1 VERFKS
7 MVARLTVAAISMIM
21 LVSMT
26 AGSTSAAAALNT
38 VEGTVGAG
46 SASDAPSLTWAGST
60 IRLDLSIDTN
70 GAGTQ
75 QFWLFNDGGGDC
87 TLDGLFITI
96 YGAGDCEVLGRV
108 GPDGTR
114 TASTDEMAITIAKG
128 TQAAVT
134 HGAVSAADYGD
145 TFSLSA
151 TGGSGDGAYTYEK
164 VSGDCTV
171 TSGGAVAITSLST
184 PPADCVFRVKREA
197 DSNWNVSGWSSNV
210 TITVG
215 KDDQATLLT
224 EVDLVGAPVSWS
236 DSALGVAGQ
245 VFNLRATG
253 GTTDGVITYSRVS
266 GDCTVNSGA
275 ATVTITTLST
285 PAVACVVLASMAGTV
300 NYNAVIDDLTISL
313 AALPTTSVS
322 PRIRTSGLM
331 AVVFNPGVWSAN
343 GGELSAVSYQWYKC
357 SSSKSAVS
365 AASTASV
372 PGDCT
377 AVSGATDRT
386 WRVAGVT
393 ENHIR
398 VLITRSNE
406 SGTAYAWSATVNRP

>member
-1 VERFKS
+1 
-7 MVARLTVAAISMIM
+7 
-21 LVSMT
+21 
-26 AGSTSAAAALNT
+26 
-38 VEGTVGAG
+38 
-46 SASDAPSLTWAGST
+46 
-60 IRLDLSIDTN
+60 
-70 GAGTQ
+70 
-75 QFWLFNDGGGDC
+75 
-87 TLDGLFITI
+87 
-96 YGAGDCEVLGRV
+96 
-108 GPDGTR
+108 
-114 TASTDEMAITIAKG
+114 MAITIAKG

-134 HGAVSAADYGD
+134 ANAADLTGYYGQTID
-145 TFSLSA
+145 LTA
-151 TGGSGDGAYTYEK
+151 TGGDGTGAYSYEK
-164 VSGDCTV
+164 VSGDCTIN
-171 TSGGAVAITSLST
+171 SGLATAEITSLDPS
-184 PPADCVFRVKREA
+184 ADSCIFRAKRAA
-197 DSNWNVSGWSSNV
+197 DSNWDESGWSSTV
-210 TITVG
+210 TITVA
-215 KDDQATLLT
+215 KADQATLLT

-245 VFNLRATG
+245 VFNLQATG
-253 GTTDGVITYSRVS
+253 GTTAGAITYSKVGS

-275 ATVTITTLST
+275 ATVTIDTLST
-285 PAVACVVLASMAGTV
+285 PAVECVVRASMAGTA
-300 NYNAVIDDLTISL
+300 NYNAVTDDLTISL